1 MKHPVRM
8 AVASAMLSSVAAMP
22 AFAASEIDELR
33 AILEAQQDEIDALKK
48 GSTGLGGNT
57 HLGGYG
63 ELHYNNLD
71 NQLDGGS
78 DKKQMDF
85 HRFVLYINHDYSDS
99 IRLNTEFELEHS
111 LAGEGKPGEVEL
123 EQAYID
129 FDLYEPCL
137 KALEF
142 SDSRLSVGGMIILD
156 EALIET
162 WKGEGQALREFL
174 ASRKGDYEMS
184 SNPISR
190 QPTVFLKK
198 IR

>member
-129 FDLYEPCL
+129 FDLNENHTACGL
-137 KALEF
+137 CGAVALMV
-142 SDSRLSVGGMIILD
+142 LVG
-156 EALIET
+156 
-162 WKGEGQALREFL
+162 
-174 ASRKGDYEMS
+174 SC
-184 SNPISR
+184 
-190 QPTVFLKK
+190 
-198 IR
+198 